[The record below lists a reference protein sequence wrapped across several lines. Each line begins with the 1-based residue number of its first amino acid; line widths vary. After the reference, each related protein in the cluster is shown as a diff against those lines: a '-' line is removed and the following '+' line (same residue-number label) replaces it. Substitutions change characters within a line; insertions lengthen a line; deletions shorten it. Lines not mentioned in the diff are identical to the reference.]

1 MNRLLNFITKYGKTI
16 PMILFAILIV
26 FAAISCLIVI
36 GKKIS
41 IFIGT
46 CGLIATI
53 IMLGWCLWKMFKYI
67 TQND

>member
-1 MNRLLNFITKYGKTI
+1 MNKLLNFITKYGKTI
-16 PMILFAILIV
+16 PMILFAILVV

-53 IMLGWCLWKMFKYI
+53 IMLG
-67 TQND
+67 